1 MTGKLTSG
9 WTAGPKIIGLAIGA
23 ASLGLVAAGAGFIG
37 APRAEAS
44 IGASFL
50 AIPGIAEG
58 RSSAGTR
65 GWLRIEAH
73 YWPSEDVDLLAGVSR
88 FRRGRT
94 FFSGPPAPEKGAGTL
109 AISVDKHSP
118 YLARMMKACAAEVEM
133 PTMRFRESSV
143 RARSLAQ
150 IGQRPDSI
158 PEFYEYALKG
168 VKFAGCPVV
177 ADAPEQAFV
186 LKFADIAVTNY
197 DGPYEGVKLDL
208 TPTALR
214 PAETSGRTKAFV
226 VSWFAIAHDV
236 SDDQCPTLNAKPTE
250 DDYYALKSKDEA
262 DRIRAELA
270 AEKSAVSYENEQMA
284 HRGPAGLNVG
294 LLPGIVRDP
303 GHVVPQ
309 TNIARGLD
317 LDGDDGRGK
326 PPAGVCR
333 HKNYQSVDGRKGIDN
348 QLFTVQ
354 GCVPGYMGHKGFLMQ
369 YRNEQYRNGQLSLLV
384 IVSGIDDDKNDDHV
398 DVSIA
403 YSGNPMTKS
412 ADGKTI
418 LSDFTYSLTD
428 NKDNQ
433 HYFARLPGRIVNG
446 AVVTD
451 LVPELRV
458 HTGGIFLETILYKAG
473 LRLEFQPDGSM
484 KGVIGGYEDWRRTMM
499 LNNNSR
505 AESLYGFQ
513 APGMY
518 NAFKRYA
525 DGLKDPETGQC
536 MGISAAYDIEGS
548 PAFVT
553 PEDMRSH
560 IAISGDSVRRNR

>member
-1 MTGKLTSG
+1 MTGKSAVR
-9 WTAGPKIIGLAIGA
+9 WTARRKHIGLAIA
-23 ASLGLVAAGAGFIG
+23 AAALTAAGLIATQ
-37 APRAEAS
+37 PVEAS
-44 IGASFL
+44 IGESFM

-58 RSSAGTR
+58 GSSSDTR

-73 YWPSEDVDLLAGVSR
+73 YWPSEDIDVLAGASR

-94 FFSGPPAPEKGAGTL
+94 FFSGPPAPEEGPGTL
-109 AISVDKHSP
+109 AIAVDKRSP
-118 YLARMMKACAAEVEM
+118 HLASLMKACAAETEI
-133 PTMRFRESSV
+133 PAMRFRESSV

-150 IGQRPDSI
+150 IGARPEAI
-158 PEFYEYALKG
+158 PEFYEYALNG

-177 ADAPEQAFV
+177 AEAPEQAFV
-186 LKFADIAVTNY
+186 LEFGDVAITNY
-197 DGPYEGVKLDL
+197 NGPYAGVQLKL
-208 TPTALR
+208 TPASLR
-214 PAETSGRTKAFV
+214 PLTTSGETKAFV
-226 VSWFAIAHDV
+226 VSWLAVAHDV
-236 SDDQCPTLNAKPTE
+236 SDDQCPVMNAKPTE
-250 DDYYALKSKDEA
+250 DDYYALKSKEEA
-262 DRIRAELA
+262 ERIRAQLA
-270 AEKSAVSYENEQMA
+270 AEKSGVSYENEQMA
-284 HRGPAGLNVG
+284 HRGPMSLNAA
-294 LLPGIVRDP
+294 LLPGIVKDP

-309 TNIARGLD
+309 STVARGLD
-317 LDGDDGRGK
+317 LDGDDGSGK

-333 HKNYQSVDGRKGIDN
+333 HKNYQAPDGRKGIDN

-384 IVSGIDDDKNDDHV
+384 VVSGIDDERNDDHV
-398 DVSIA
+398 EVSIV

-418 LSDFTYSLTD
+418 LGDYTYSLTD
-428 NKDNQ
+428 NAENQ
-433 HYFARLPGRIVNG
+433 HYFQRLTGRIENG

-451 LVPELRV
+451 LVDELRV
-458 HTGGIFLETILYKAG
+458 HTGGIFLEIILYKAG
-473 LRLEFQPDGSM
+473 LRFEIQPDGSM
-484 KGVIGGYEDWRRTMM
+484 KGVIGGYEDWRRTMT

-536 MGISAAYDIEGS
+536 LGISAAYDIEGS
-548 PAFVT
+548 PAFLT
-553 PEDMRSH
+553 PEDLTSH
-560 IAISGDSVRRNR
+560 IVHSGDAVRRNR